1 MTPRNDLLISNAWI
15 VTVDHARRQFRP
27 GFVAVRDGR
36 IVAVGPMAQCPTDGA
51 AEVIDARGRAVLP
64 GLVNVHTHAVYNL
77 LRGGLSD
84 DRVLYDWLL
93 NVVHPGLGAIT
104 ASDAGTAASLFCIE
118 ALLSGITTFVDNA
131 DSGRFADV
139 ADATLATYERFG
151 VRAIY
156 ARMFTDMVPPEV
168 QGYSAA
174 VLAKE
179 PDVAHID
186 ITERASEAL
195 AGIAALMDR
204 HHGRADGRIQIWPAP
219 GVATFTTREGLLA
232 AKDLARRRG
241 TGLTIHVAESAFDRM
256 QAGVS
261 SVEYLATIGFL
272 GPEVL
277 AAHCVQVDANDIRIL
292 AHHGVRVAYN
302 PVSNMFL
309 GSGIAPVAEML
320 TAGLTVGIGT
330 DDPNCNSSVNLL
342 ADLKFAALAQKARYR
357 HAAAI
362 TAERTLEMAT
372 IDGARAVGLDRE
384 IGSLEVGKKA
394 DMIVVDLS
402 GPHNVPLYAVPSA
415 LVYQAR
421 GDEVDTVI
429 VDGRVVVRDRTLTML
444 DETEHRAI
452 MQQAQRTSEA
462 VVERA
467 RLGRFRDRGWRSG
480 VGV

>member
-1 MTPRNDLLISNAWI
+1 VIEA
-15 VTVDHARRQFRP
+15 Q
-27 GFVAVRDGR
+27 GR
-36 IVAVGPMAQCPTDGA
+36 V
-51 AEVIDARGRAVLP
+51 VLP
-64 GLVNVHTHAVYNL
+64 GLVNVHTHAIYNL

-93 NVVHPGLGAIT
+93 NVTHPGLGALD

-131 DSGRFADV
+131 DSGRFPDI
-139 ADATLATYERFG
+139 ADATLAAYDRFG

-156 ARMFTDMVPPEV
+156 ARMFTDLIPPEV
-168 QGYSAA
+168 GDYSAA

-186 ITERASEAL
+186 ITERWPEAL
-195 AGIAALMDR
+195 ESITALMDR
-204 HHGRADGRIQIWPAP
+204 HHGRADGRIHVWPAP
-219 GVATFTTREGLLA
+219 GVATFTSREGLLA

-241 TGLTIHVAESAFDRM
+241 TGLTIHVAESAFDRT

-261 SVEYLATIGFL
+261 SIEYLATIGFL

-277 AAHCVQVDANDIRIL
+277 AAHCVQVDANDIRML
-292 AHHGVRVAYN
+292 RRHDVKVAYN

-320 TAGLTVGIGT
+320 AAGLTVGIGT
-330 DDPNCNSSVNLL
+330 DDPNCNNSVNMLS
-342 ADLKFAALAQKARYR
+342 DMKFAALAQKARYR
-357 HAAAI
+357 HAAAV

-372 IDGARAVGLDRE
+372 LDGARAIGLAGE
-384 IGSLEVGKKA
+384 IGSLEAGKKA
-394 DMIVVDLS
+394 DLIMVQL
-402 GPHNVPLYAVPSA
+402 GAPQTVPVYAVPSV

-421 GDEVDTVI
+421 GDEVDTVV
-429 VDGRVVVRDRTLTML
+429 VDGRVLVRDRVLTML
-444 DETEHRAI
+444 EEGEQDAI
-452 MQQAQRTSEA
+452 LQQAQRASEA

-467 RLGRFRDRGWRSG
+467 GLTGIRDRGWRSD
-480 VGV
+480 VSV